1 LLALLL
7 GQAVGPLLIDQ
18 PEDDLD
24 NATALQIAE
33 SIWPAKQKRQLI
45 IATHNPNLLVI
56 GDAELVVH
64 CSHYTPPKADAQV
77 GITVAGGID
86 DKAVRHVVADVMEG
100 GKDAFILRMNRYGF

>member
-1 LLALLL
+1 MPLLALLL

-45 IATHNPNLLVI
+45 IAIHNPKPL
-56 GDAELVVH
+56 GDRRRRARPSLQPL
-64 CSHYTPPKADAQV
+64 YPPKADAQV
-77 GITVAGGID
+77 GIPSPEVSMTRPYSIWLP
-86 DKAVRHVVADVMEG
+86 
-100 GKDAFILRMNRYGF
+100 I